1 LLVSI
6 ENNNL
11 LGEAMKDE
19 DYQFFRENG
28 YVSLGKILT
37 DREVDYYLDLYDH
50 DREQKQAFWFDFG
63 SYQTIRPSITM
74 SWPAPLN
81 STN

>member
-1 LLVSI
+1 
-6 ENNNL
+6 
-11 LGEAMKDE
+11 MKDE
-19 DYQFFRENG
+19 AYQFFRENG

-50 DREQKQAFWFDFG
+50 DREQKQAFWFDLAL
-63 SYQTIRPSITM
+63 TRPSITM

-81 STN
+81 LTN

>member
-1 LLVSI
+1 MLVSI

-19 DYQFFRENG
+19 AYQFFRENG

-37 DREVDYYLDLYDH
+37 DRQVDYYLDLYDH
-50 DREQKQAFWFDFG
+50 DRAQKQAF
-63 SYQTIRPSITM
+63 
-74 SWPAPLN
+74 
-81 STN
+81 